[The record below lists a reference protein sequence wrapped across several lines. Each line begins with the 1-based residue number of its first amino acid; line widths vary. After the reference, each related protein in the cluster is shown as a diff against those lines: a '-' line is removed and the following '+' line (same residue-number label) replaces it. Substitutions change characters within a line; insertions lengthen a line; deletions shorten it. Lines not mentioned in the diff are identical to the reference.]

1 MNWIDTQAAFDDAMK
16 RVAAQ
21 PVVAVD
27 TEADSLH
34 SYFDKVCLIQISI
47 PGEDLIVDPLRDL
60 KLDAFGAILADGR
73 ITKILHGAD
82 YDLRILNRDFG
93 FTIANVV
100 DTMICAQLLGY
111 EGIGLAALIERYF
124 AITLDKTHQRADWA
138 MRPLPRVM
146 LEYATSDTRHFIALS
161 GRMR

>member
-1 MNWIDTQAAFDDAMK
+1 MIWIDKQKPFESAMQ

-34 SYFDKVCLIQISI
+34 SYFDKVCLIQMSI
-47 PGEDLIVDPLRDL
+47 PGEDLIIDPLCKFDL
-60 KLDAFGAILADGR
+60 AKFGEILANRD

-93 FTIANVV
+93 FTIANLI
-100 DTMICAQLLGY
+100 DTMVCSHLL
-111 EGIGLAALIERYF
+111 
-124 AITLDKTHQRADWA
+124 
-138 MRPLPRVM
+138 
-146 LEYATSDTRHFIALS
+146 
-161 GRMR
+161 